1 MKENKVLFMN
11 QAAMI
16 AAIYVVLTIVGASVS
31 FGPVQLR
38 FAEALTILPY
48 FTPAAIPGLFIGCLI
63 ANTLGG
69 AILPGYCV
77 RQYRH
82 ADRCLWFLV
91 CA

>member
-1 MKENKVLFMN
+1 MN

-16 AAIYVVLTIVGASVS
+16 AAIYVVLTIVGTSVS

-38 FAEALTILPY
+38 FAEALTILP
-48 FTPAAIPGLFIGCLI
+48 LFYTGSDPRPVYRMPDRQHAGRCDL
-63 ANTLGG
+63 T
-69 AILPGYCV
+69 GYCV